1 MNLKIVVSKA
11 VLVLMLVCIVN
22 AANRLGD
29 DELMTEE
36 ARLHKLSGS
45 SGGGGGGEIEV
56 DDKAGLFKYILNVYN
71 KMAVENERLRAE
83 YAQMSAI
90 VKILAETRE
99 AASGKD
105 SKRAMKNIALGF
117 GK

>member
-22 AANRLGD
+22 AANRLGGGD
-29 DELMTEE
+29 DELMAEE
-36 ARLHKLSGS
+36 TRLQKM
-45 SGGGGGGEIEV
+45 SGGGGNEMEAE
-56 DDKAGLFKYILNVYN
+56 DKAGLFKYILNVYN

-90 VKILAETRE
+90 VKILAESRE

>member
-22 AANRLGD
+22 AANRLGGGD
-29 DELMTEE
+29 DELMAEE
-36 ARLHKLSGS
+36 TRLQKM
-45 SGGGGGGEIEV
+45 SGGGGNEMEAE
-56 DDKAGLFKYILNVYN
+56 DKAGLFNVYN

-90 VKILAETRE
+90 VKILAESRE

>member
-36 ARLHKLSGS
+36 ARLQKLSGS
-45 SGGGGGGEIEV
+45 SGGGGEIEV